1 MFFPYLFGIA
11 VFPLC
16 THSMIRSLCRVFQLS
31 HSALRFVE
39 YPFSKG
45 CCLRSMV
52 KSFSTKTIDI
62 GGIRASVTKQKGIVR
77 QLKKDGA
84 SQEEVTAGA
93 TFDYF
98 YYF

>member
-1 MFFPYLFGIA
+1 
-11 VFPLC
+11 
-16 THSMIRSLCRVFQLS
+16 
-31 HSALRFVE
+31 
-39 YPFSKG
+39 
-45 CCLRSMV
+45 MV

-84 SQEEVTAGA
+84 SHVEVTAGA